1 MNTTNQKKFIFNVS
15 SFRHQHEAADGR
27 KLSVFT
33 TPVGNIPKE
42 WSEWREVNVRDT
54 QKRSDVFNAIV
65 DTLKNN
71 PEEMIFRNLGIT
83 IVAPLVEFD
92 NKTNTVTVTF
102 ADKNNHGIANGGHTF
117 EAIQQALL
125 ESEESVRN
133 ALVKVECITGEIE
146 HDWLRGIVDGRNRSR
161 PVKNESLENL
171 ALSYRSIK
179 NVLTDPLYKD
189 RIAYSEFEL
198 NENNRK
204 KDISIREILS
214 YIYCLDQF
222 DKNAHPIE
230 AYSSKGAVV
239 EYYADTDEKGQK
251 RTYIIEKASK
261 ILPDIVR
268 LRDLIYQE
276 LPLAYNELGL
286 AFGKNTT
293 MGVITHE
300 DSPRPL
306 RFVTGTTKWTYPD
319 AFIYPILAAFRKH
332 VDHRGWKWANGVN
345 PFDIWRQKKNDV
357 AATLKDAFGTYQT
370 PNKLGK
376 ATFAWRTFYDVI

>member
-1 MNTTNQKKFIFNVS
+1 MNTNQKFSFNVS
-15 SFRHQHEAADGR
+15 SFRHQHETADGR
-27 KLSVFT
+27 KLCVFT
-33 TPVGNIPKE
+33 VPVGNVPNE

-83 IVAPLVEFD
+83 IVAPSVEFN

-102 ADKNNHGIANGGHTF
+102 ADKNKHGIANGGHTF
-117 EAIQQALL
+117 EAIQQAL
-125 ESEESVRN
+125 SEGYIDG

-161 PVKNESLENL
+161 AVKDESLENL
-171 ALSYRSIK
+171 ARSYDSIK

-222 DKNAHPIE
+222 DRNTHPIE

-239 EYYADTDEKGQK
+239 EYYAGIDEKGQK
-251 RTYIIEKASK
+251 RTYVIEKASK
-261 ILPDIVR
+261 ILSNIVR
-268 LRDLIYQE
+268 LRDIIYQE
-276 LPLAYNELGL
+276 LPQAYNGSGL

-293 MGVITHE
+293 MGIVTNE
-300 DSPRPL
+300 DNPRPL
-306 RFVTGTTKWTYPD
+306 RFIKGTARWTYPD
-319 AFIYPILAAFRKH
+319 AFIYPILAAFRKYI
-332 VDHRGWKWANGVN
+332 DHRGWKWTQD
-345 PFDIWRQKKNDV
+345 PFDVWRNKKNDV
-357 AATLKDAFGTYQT
+357 AATLKDAFGTYQS
-370 PNKLGK
+370 PNKMGK
-376 ATFAWRTFYDVI
+376 ATLAWRTFYDVI

>member
-1 MNTTNQKKFIFNVS
+1 MNTNQKFSFNVS
-15 SFRHQHEAADGR
+15 SFRHQHETADGR
-27 KLSVFT
+27 KLCVFT
-33 TPVGNIPKE
+33 VPVGNVPNE

-83 IVAPLVEFD
+83 IVAPSVEFN

-102 ADKNNHGIANGGHTF
+102 ADKNKHGIANGGHTF
-117 EAIQQALL
+117 EAIQQAL
-125 ESEESVRN
+125 SEGSIDG

-161 PVKNESLENL
+161 AVKDESLENL
-171 ALSYRSIK
+171 ARSYDSIK

-222 DKNAHPIE
+222 DRNTHPIE

-239 EYYADTDEKGQK
+239 EYYAGIDEKGQK
-251 RTYIIEKASK
+251 RTYVIEKASK
-261 ILPDIVR
+261 ILSNIVR
-268 LRDLIYQE
+268 LRDIIYQE
-276 LPLAYNELGL
+276 LPQAYNGSGL

-293 MGVITHE
+293 MGIVTNE
-300 DSPRPL
+300 DNPRPL
-306 RFVTGTTKWTYPD
+306 RFIKGTARWTYPD
-319 AFIYPILAAFRKH
+319 AFIYPILAAFRKYI
-332 VDHRGWKWANGVN
+332 DHRGWKWTQD
-345 PFDIWRQKKNDV
+345 PFDVWRNKKNDV
-357 AATLKDAFGTYQT
+357 AATLKDAFGTYQS
-370 PNKLGK
+370 PNKMGK
-376 ATFAWRTFYDVI
+376 ATLAWRTFYDVI

>member
-1 MNTTNQKKFIFNVS
+1 MNTNQKFSFNVS
-15 SFRHQHEAADGR
+15 SFRHQHETADGR
-27 KLSVFT
+27 KLCVFT
-33 TPVGNIPKE
+33 VPVGNVPNE

-83 IVAPLVEFD
+83 IVAPSVEFN

-102 ADKNNHGIANGGHTF
+102 ADKNKHGIANGGHTF
-117 EAIQQALL
+117 EAIQQAL
-125 ESEESVRN
+125 SEGSIDG

-161 PVKNESLENL
+161 AVKDESLENL
-171 ALSYRSIK
+171 ARSYDSIK

-222 DKNAHPIE
+222 DRNTHPIE

-239 EYYADTDEKGQK
+239 EYYAGIDEKGQK
-251 RTYIIEKASK
+251 RTYVIEKASK
-261 ILPDIVR
+261 ILSNIVR
-268 LRDLIYQE
+268 LRDIIYQE
-276 LPLAYNELGL
+276 LPQAYNGSGL

-293 MGVITHE
+293 MGIVTNE
-300 DSPRPL
+300 DNPRPL
-306 RFVTGTTKWTYPD
+306 RFIKGAARWTYPD
-319 AFIYPILAAFRKH
+319 AFIYPILAAFRKYI
-332 VDHRGWKWANGVN
+332 DHRGWKWTQD
-345 PFDIWRQKKNDV
+345 PFDVWRNKKNDV
-357 AATLKDAFGTYQT
+357 AATLKDAFGTYQS
-370 PNKLGK
+370 PNKMGK
-376 ATFAWRTFYDVI
+376 ATLAWRTFYDVI